1 MAALIPQYHSR
12 AASENSALICPYR
25 RARSRSA
32 WGVMLTT
39 YAMPGFK
46 LSEKLPRWPC
56 PSFFHI
62 LQTLAHGFLLIGA
75 SGKVEQALIGC
86 GVLHHSR
93 CLPIHRKYHGAL
105 ALLELLHEVAG
116 LAAE

>member
-1 MAALIPQYHSR
+1 
-12 AASENSALICPYR
+12 
-25 RARSRSA
+25 
-32 WGVMLTT
+32 
-39 YAMPGFK
+39 
-46 LSEKLPRWPC
+46 
-56 PSFFHI
+56 
-62 LQTLAHGFLLIGA
+62 

-116 LAAE
+116 LAAESGQRLDVLGDVKHGPAPKEGTLLGATRILQSCAAEKLAAKFRFGRCGDLVDSCILK